1 MVTTLLALEL
11 LALAVWL
18 RLLWVGIRHLLT
30 QRGAL
35 LNAATAPATA
45 ESAALPM
52 VSILVPARNEE
63 RSLRE
68 CLSSLLALDYPRYEV
83 IFVNDHS
90 SDRTGQIA
98 RDLSSDQRLRCMAAP
113 DLPAGWAG
121 KNWALHNA
129 GRVANGDLLLM
140 TDADIR
146 HHPLSLRRAVEAL
159 QARRVDLLSLLP
171 QVICR
176 SFWERVM
183 MPIFGMLVTTRAPI
197 YASNDPARRT
207 VLVAGGFILI
217 RRDVYAAVGGHEAI
231 RGEIVEDLSLG
242 GLVKSRGYR
251 LWTTGTEDLIW
262 TRMYYGIGGV
272 WSGLSKNFY
281 AHFRYSPVRV
291 ATALA
296 VLAAIGL
303 VPPASL
309 ALFVMPSS
317 GGLARAIAVV
327 LVLMMYAGAIGTTRK
342 MHLPLSASVAFPA
355 GCLLYILI
363 GLNSFRHA
371 YTGGPAWKGRRYGTI
386 GPGRRAE
393 CPER

>member
-1 MVTTLLALEL
+1 MVTMILVLEL
-11 LALAVWL
+11 PALAVWV

-45 ESAALPM
+45 ESAVLPM

-90 SDRTGQIA
+90 ADRTGEIA
-98 RDLSSDQRLRCMAAP
+98 RDLGSGRRLRYMDAP
-113 DLPAGWAG
+113 ELPAGWAG

-129 GRVANGDLLLM
+129 ALVAKGDLLLM
-140 TDADIR
+140 TDADIC

-159 QARRVDLLSLLP
+159 QARRVDIVSLLP

-197 YASNDPARRT
+197 YASNDPSRST
-207 VLVAGGFILI
+207 VIVAGGFILI
-217 RRDVYAAVGGHEAI
+217 RRDVYEAVGGHEAI

-242 GLVKSRGYR
+242 ALVKSRGYR

-262 TRMYYGIGGV
+262 TRMYYGLSGV

-281 AHFRYSPVRV
+281 AHFQYSPARV
-291 ATALA
+291 AAALA
-296 VLAAIGL
+296 LLTAVGL

-309 ALFVMPSS
+309 ASFLTPAS
-317 GGLARAIAVV
+317 GGPARTIAVV
-327 LVLMMYAGAIGTTRK
+327 LVLMMYAGAVGTTRK
-342 MHLPLSASVAFPA
+342 MHIPLYASVAFPA
-355 GCLLYILI
+355 GCLLYMLI

-386 GPGRRAE
+386 GPRSRAA